1 MTLDLRRDG
10 APGDDAAWI
19 AGGTTIVD
27 LMKLGASAPSAL
39 VDLSA
44 RRAELAGVTEA
55 GIGEAEGTITL
66 GALTTM
72 AEAASHPSIQ
82 ALPAIHTA
90 LVQAA
95 SPQIREMATLGGNL
109 LQRTRCGY
117 FRDVRQPCNKRV
129 PGSGCPAIG
138 GEDGHHAVLGGSEHC
153 IATYPGDF
161 AVACVALGAEITVR
175 APDGTERRRP
185 VEGLHRMPGDTP
197 ARETVLDP
205 GDLITAIHL
214 PTGGTQAYAKVRD
227 RASYAFATASAAV
240 VLRMKGPVVTSA
252 RIALG
257 GLATVPW
264 RAEAAEKVLRG
275 VVPDEASALAAG
287 EAALEGAHATPTN
300 AHRVEL
306 GVRAVARAI
315 LTAAETTR

>member
-1 MTLDLRRDG
+1 MSAFDITEGGTPVDG
-10 APGDDAAWI
+10 AAWI
-19 AGGTTIVD
+19 AGGTTMVD
-27 LMKLGASAPSAL
+27 LMKLGATAPSRLFDLGAQRDAL
-39 VDLSA
+39 S
-44 RRAELAGVTEA
+44 
-55 GIGEAEGTITL
+55 GISETSDTITL

-72 AEAASHPSIQ
+72 ADAAKH
-82 ALPAIHTA
+82 PAIRGLTAVHTA

-109 LQRTRCGY
+109 LQRTRCSY
-117 FRDVRQPCNKRV
+117 FRDTRQPCNKRV

-138 GEDGHHAVLGGSEHC
+138 GEDGHHAVLGGSAQC

-161 AVACVALGAEITVR
+161 AVVCVALGAEITIR
-175 APDGTERRRP
+175 ASDGSERKIPVQDLHRRP
-185 VEGLHRMPGDTP
+185 GATP
-197 ARETVLDP
+197 HTETALQT

-214 PTGGTQAYAKVRD
+214 PKGGAQSYIKIRD

-240 VLRMKGPVVTSA
+240 VLHMDGAMVTSA

-264 RAEAAEKVLRG
+264 RAATAEHVLKG
-275 VVPDEASALAAG
+275 SMIDQKTAFAAG
-287 EAALEGAHATPTN
+287 EAALQDAHPTLTN

-306 GVRAVARAI
+306 GIRAVAKAI
-315 LTAAETTR
+315 LSARGNSV